1 MKLDNIYLSNILSK
15 GEYPERIP
23 TKDVKKYAPKD
34 LMERMSK

>member
-23 TKDVKKYAPKD
+23 VEDIKKYAPKD
-34 LMERMSK
+34 LMKNFKH